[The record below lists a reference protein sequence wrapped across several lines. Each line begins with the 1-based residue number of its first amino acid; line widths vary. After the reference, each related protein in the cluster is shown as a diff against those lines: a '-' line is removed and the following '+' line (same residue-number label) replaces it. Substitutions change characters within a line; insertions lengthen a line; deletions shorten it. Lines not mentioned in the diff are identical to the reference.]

1 MTLSAAFGT
10 HETWLFI
17 GLLIASA
24 GVVDHS
30 GIKIP
35 FFAFFAHDSGKRCE
49 EAPTNMLLA
58 MGAAAFICIFIGI
71 YPQPLYDILPF
82 KVRRHGWK
90 RWHNY
95 SSAHV
100 ITSLQLLLFAALAFV
115 MLMKF
120 RLYPPEIRSINLDTD
135 VLSRRL
141 FPRVLRGVGTMVM
154 RVWSHSILSVK
165 AGIHSSV
172 QRIGQNHRP
181 HSLLG
186 EPWSIGES
194 AIWAASGL
202 AVLFVLGF
210 MGV

>member
-1 MTLSAAFGT
+1 
-10 HETWLFI
+10 
-17 GLLIASA
+17 
-24 GVVDHS
+24 
-30 GIKIP
+30 
-35 FFAFFAHDSGKRCE
+35 
-49 EAPTNMLLA
+49 MLLA

-82 KVRRHGWK
+82 KVQAAMDGSA
-90 RWHNY
+90 WHNY

-135 VLSRRL
+135 VLYRRL

-194 AIWAASGL
+194 AIWAAIGL